1 MPPRDSTQSVGNFV
15 KMPVAG
21 LRSGPDRGVL
31 RVKMHKEVNPWKNF
45 IAGRSALWNRLP
57 PFTRGIRKSV
67 LYRDALTYRFA
78 LLLTWHTRPFV
89 EYLEAQGLVI
99 TAVSPRAVLK
109 EAYAAG
115 VIQDAEAW
123 TRFLSARR
131 AASQFHDYET
141 SEGIAG
147 QICRDFFPLL
157 QGLRRVYND
166 E

>member
-1 MPPRDSTQSVGNFV
+1 MEELYSRALGALEQAAAVYQ
-15 KMPVAG
+15 
-21 LRSGPDRGVL
+21 R
-31 RVKMHKEVNPWKNF
+31 NPQN
-45 IAGRSALWNRLP
+45 
-57 PFTRGIRKSV
+57 V

-78 LLLTWHTRPFV
+78 LAADLAADLAYTSLA

-123 TRFLSARR
+123 NRFLSARR
-131 AASQFHDYET
+131 AASQFHDDET

-147 QICRDFFPLL
+147 QICRDFLPLL

>member
-1 MPPRDSTQSVGNFV
+1 MEELYSRALGALEQAAAVYQ
-15 KMPVAG
+15 
-21 LRSGPDRGVL
+21 R
-31 RVKMHKEVNPWKNF
+31 NPQN
-45 IAGRSALWNRLP
+45 
-57 PFTRGIRKSV
+57 V

-78 LLLTWHTRPFV
+78 LAADLAYTSLA

-123 TRFLSARR
+123 NRFLSARR
-131 AASQFHDYET
+131 AASQFHDDET

-147 QICRDFFPLL
+147 QICRDFLPLL

>member
-1 MPPRDSTQSVGNFV
+1 MEELYSRALGALEQAAAVYQRDPQN
-15 KMPVAG
+15 
-21 LRSGPDRGVL
+21 L
-31 RVKMHKEVNPWKNF
+31 
-45 IAGRSALWNRLP
+45 
-57 PFTRGIRKSV
+57 

-78 LLLTWHTRPFV
+78 LAADLAYRSLA

-123 TRFLSARR
+123 NRFLSARR
-131 AASQFHDYET
+131 AASQFHDDET

-147 QICRDFFPLL
+147 QICRDFLPLL